1 MQEGQKEKVT
11 IYNCRLREE
20 ILCLIRELFTAVYLL
35 FIYNLIQLHHE
46 KECPAYPVVCDECNK
61 DGIPRTKV
69 FRQILVPSLSGTAL
83 CPHHLRHRLIV
94 D

>member
-1 MQEGQKEKVT
+1 MLQV
-11 IYNCRLREE
+11 
-20 ILCLIRELFTAVYLL
+20 
-35 FIYNLIQLHHE
+35 HHE

-69 FRQILVPSLSGTAL
+69 FRQILVPSLSGTTL
-83 CPHHLRHRLIV
+83 CPHHLRQRLIV